1 MTTPQYL
8 IEDTPEELAAA
19 AARQAAWAQRI
30 LKHERCSHE
39 AEAKAVPAFARL
51 LDLAETRNS
60 GQIRT
65 VVQFIAATYNGRA
78 WRFDPFDLRGLDV
91 AIGLLGLPT
100 LGDLGSLPLGAQR
113 RCADPGHAASLGPHR
128 CGAVI
133 WHLNFARAAA

>member
-91 AIGLLGLPT
+91 AIGDDMLACLDCLRWATSDLYRLVPNGDARIQAMLRAWGLI
-100 LGDLGSLPLGAQR
+100 
-113 RCADPGHAASLGPHR
+113 
-128 CGAVI
+128 AVVQ
-133 WHLNFARAAA
+133 